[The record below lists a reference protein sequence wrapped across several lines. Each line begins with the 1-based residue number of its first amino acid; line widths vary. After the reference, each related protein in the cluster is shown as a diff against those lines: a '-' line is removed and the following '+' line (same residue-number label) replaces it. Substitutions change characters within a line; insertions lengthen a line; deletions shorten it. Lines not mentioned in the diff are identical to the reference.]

1 MGATRIGRNR
11 AADIEMAKD
20 GGPKVTSNATSPA
33 ERMRRYR
40 DRKRQGVLCMAR
52 VPIYALDAEAL
63 VKCGRLK
70 PEDENNREKI
80 AEAVE
85 ALVDDFTEG
94 DLVPAGDA

>member
-1 MGATRIGRNR
+1 MASREVRN
-11 AADIEMAKD
+11 A
-20 GGPKVTSNATSPA
+20 KVTGNASTAA

-40 DRKRQGVLCMAR
+40 ERKRNGMLFMAH
-52 VPIYALDAEAL
+52 VPVYPLDAEAF

-70 PEDENNREKI
+70 PEDEGNREKI

-94 DLVPAGDA
+94 KLVPAGDA

>member
-1 MGATRIGRNR
+1 MASREVRN
-11 AADIEMAKD
+11 A
-20 GGPKVTSNATSPA
+20 KVTGNGNTAA

-40 DRKRQGVLCMAR
+40 ERKRNGMLFMAQ

-63 VKCGRLK
+63 VKYGRLK
-70 PEDENNREKI
+70 PEDEGNREKI

-94 DLVPAGDA
+94 KVVPAGDA